1 MTAPTPDTS
10 RAISLTI
17 IFTMLATMAV
27 FYMAANQW
35 YAPSTPFLALA
46 ILGLLAG
53 GVATLF
59 SLPEGVDAQALQFGA
74 SAFAPLVLGVALGGA
89 IGATWNLTPVRHRAI
104 NQAYKRSWH
113 KAQERALHDPD
124 VQVAGVA
131 CRGLLFSGS
140 PDLHRRAQEALERRA
155 EIISVCLDANS
166 SSLVEE
172 TASRALASWFNA
184 AVSSDAKT
192 ACARTNDMLTTTR
205 FTPHVPA
212 ALLMCSLK
220 ASDFGAR
227 QCCAQALNKAY
238 GQGDKLAAALTATP
252 ASPFVEGLT
261 QPLMKQSLHQ
271 GRMSAD
277 DKQITSALALQSNG
291 MQGYA
296 LAQGCAGI
304 HHASQDQSALLS
316 HFRSTTVR
324 LCKIELKQ
332 DTEAA
337 QMWSTACGALGS
349 GAEGDRRPAIERFCG
364 AIRDEAV
371 NHAMAQAQTRMKS
384 ALNLR
389 EPASMAS
396 AILTAW
402 SKEGPLSR
410 KQMAMLRGLYR
421 DGTAFSGDG
430 GVAMSPLQRAQL
442 DNVLRQFGVTPPQV
456 DMRGMSPEYM
466 AILADPSKMEGIP
479 GGNLAAAMNGL
490 DATKRAQLQS
500 ALGQLSAMNQNISP
514 AQRLQIQSAYKAFQL
529 NQSKIKQVNVQVGDV
544 LKANRQG
551 AFD

>member
-27 FYMAANQW
+27 FFMAANQW

-59 SLPEGVDAQALQFGA
+59 SLPEGVDAQDLQFGA
-74 SAFAPLVLGVALGGA
+74 GAFAPLVLGVVLGGA
-89 IGATWNLTPVRHRAI
+89 LGATWNLAPVRHRAI

-131 CRGLLFSGS
+131 CRGLLFSSS
-140 PDLHRRAQEALERRA
+140 PDLHRRAQRVLEQRA

-166 SSLVEE
+166 SSLVEDA
-172 TASRALASWFNA
+172 ASKTLAGWFNA

-192 ACARTNDMLTTTR
+192 ACARASDMLTATK

-212 ALLMCSLK
+212 ALLMCSLQ

-227 QCCAQALNKAY
+227 QCCAEALTKAY
-238 GQGDKLAAALTATP
+238 GQGDKLATTLTASPT
-252 ASPFVEGLT
+252 SPFVEGAT

-277 DKQITSALALQSNG
+277 DKQITSALALQSDG

-296 LAQGCAGI
+296 LGLGCAGLN
-304 HHASQDQSALLS
+304 HASQDQSTLLS

-332 DTEAA
+332 DIEATQRWASACVAVA
-337 QMWSTACGALGS
+337 QPAKDDKRTALQ
-349 GAEGDRRPAIERFCG
+349 RFCDS
-364 AIRDEAV
+364 IKDEAV
-371 NHAMAQAQTRMKS
+371 TSAMSLAQTRMRS

-389 EPASMAS
+389 EPAVMAS
-396 AILTAW
+396 AILRAW
-402 SKEGPLSR
+402 SKNGPLSA
-410 KQMAMLRGLYR
+410 KQMAMLRGVYSKSGPGAISALDPRWQAYIQQTIHTL
-421 DGTAFSGDG
+421 GTDVKAF
-430 GVAMSPLQRAQL
+430 V
-442 DNVLRQFGVTPPQV
+442 PQDIDAAKM
-456 DMRGMSPEYM
+456 DM
-466 AILADPSKMEGIP
+466 LFDPSQLK
-479 GGNLAAAMNGL
+479 NLPEFNNG
-490 DATKRAQLQS
+490 K
-500 ALGQLSAMNQNISP
+500 LSATERIRLNEEIKQLEAMRDEALKDLSP
-514 AQRLQIQSAYKAFQL
+514 KQIEALRSSFQSGQVKQINA
-529 NQSKIKQVNVQVGDV
+529 QSKQVRMHIESMAPKLRVAGD
-544 LKANRQG
+544 R
-551 AFD
+551 